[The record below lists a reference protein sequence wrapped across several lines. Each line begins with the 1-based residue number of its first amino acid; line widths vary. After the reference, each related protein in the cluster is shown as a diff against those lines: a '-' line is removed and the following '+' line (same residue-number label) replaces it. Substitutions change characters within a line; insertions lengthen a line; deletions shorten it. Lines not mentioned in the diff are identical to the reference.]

1 MSAPLQ
7 VRDASRHR
15 DLLQGGA
22 VQQDVIVEGQGPA
35 IVLLPSLGRDSED
48 YDDVAAGLA
57 AQGFLVL
64 RPQPR
69 GLGASTGPMDGIT
82 LADYAHDVAHVINA
96 LGGGRAVIV
105 GHAFGNWVARMT
117 ASVHAECVRG
127 VVIAAAAAKQYPPH
141 LTQAIRRIADP
152 ATSDEQRLKDL
163 QDTFFAPGND
173 ASVWLHGWHKTVRDS
188 QFAAH
193 LATPQ
198 ALWWSAG
205 VAPAS
210 TPCACG
216 VPGRWKTCTWSAS
229 TPVTTWAPSPK
240 WPAPKASPECFTRPT
255 APKRGRNCACAR
267 NISSFPPPCKT
278 CCAVTRTCM
287 ARCSAWANT
296 QQSHSTTP
304 TRPSPWP
311 S

>member
-1 MSAPLQ
+1 MSASLAAPTS
-7 VRDASRHR
+7 ARHR
-15 DLLQGGA
+15 VLLQDGA

-57 AQGFLVL
+57 AHGFAVL

-69 GLGASTGPMDGIT
+69 GLGASIGPMDGIT

-96 LGGGRAVIV
+96 LGAGRAVIV

-173 ASVWLHGWHKTVRDS
+173 ASVWLHGWHKDVRDS

-205 VAPAS
+205 VAPLLDLQAADDPFLPADRRGELRAELGPRVSVALIENAS
-210 TPCACG
+210 HALLPEQ
-216 VPGRWKTCTWSAS
+216 PGRVVEEVAR
-229 TPVTTWAPSPK
+229 WA
-240 WPAPKASPECFTRPT
+240 
-255 APKRGRNCACAR
+255 
-267 NISSFPPPCKT
+267 
-278 CCAVTRTCM
+278 RTL
-287 ARCSAWANT
+287 
-296 QQSHSTTP
+296 
-304 TRPSPWP
+304 
-311 S
+311 

>member
-1 MSAPLQ
+1 MSAPL
-7 VRDASRHR
+7 ASPSATRHR
-15 DLLQGGA
+15 VLLKSGA

-57 AQGFLVL
+57 AQGFAVL

-173 ASVWLHGWHKTVRDS
+173 ASVWLHGWHKNVRDS

-205 VAPAS
+205 VAPLLDLQAADDPFLPADRRGELRAELGPRVSVALIENAS
-210 TPCACG
+210 HALLPEQPRRVVEEVA
-216 VPGRWKTCTWSAS
+216 RW
-229 TPVTTWAPSPK
+229 
-240 WPAPKASPECFTRPT
+240 
-255 APKRGRNCACAR
+255 AR
-267 NISSFPPPCKT
+267 
-278 CCAVTRTCM
+278 AL
-287 ARCSAWANT
+287 
-296 QQSHSTTP
+296 
-304 TRPSPWP
+304 
-311 S
+311 